1 MVFAQYQLRPWPPP
15 CQLIPFGP
23 GKLRGCVTS
32 RRATLSSPRRASWLS
47 HSLLSSSHCAVLSST
62 CRASLL
68 SHCLSLSS
76 HCAALS
82 SSCRASWLSHSLLPS
97 SHCATLLSTHCTCT
111 SLLSHRLSLSS
122 RYAPRRPL
130 VLSSR
135 QLVVV
140 SPLDAPPSRRL
151 VVLSSRRA
159 VSRCLVTP
167 LVVAPSSLVVLS
179 LHRPLVLSSC
189 WLVVALHV
197 LAPPSCPLV
206 CDHALRVCHQHII
219 CQIETSTFRIRT
231 LPSNRS
237 HRTK

>member
-32 RRATLSSPRRASWLS
+32 CRATLSSPRRASWLS

-97 SHCATLLSTHCTCT
+97 SHCATLLSTHCT
-111 SLLSHRLSLSS
+111 SVLSRRLSSFS
-122 RYAPRRPL
+122 RCAQRRPL
-130 VLSSR
+130 ILSSH
-135 QLVVV
+135 QLVVT
-140 SPLDAPPSRRL
+140 SPLDVPLSRRL
-151 VVLSSRRA
+151 VFLSSCRA
-159 VSRCLVTP
+159 ASRCLVMP

-179 LHRPLVLSSC
+179 LHHPLILSSC

-197 LAPPSCPLV
+197 LAPPSRPLV
-206 CDHALRVCHQHII
+206 IVHHRPIKRH
-219 CQIETSTFRIRT
+219 
-231 LPSNRS
+231 RS
-237 HRTK
+237 C